1 MPTSAIRAKAN
12 GLEPLAMSMVL
23 PHERRAVR
31 LPVVP
36 ATLTA
41 LLETMANDT
50 VPVPDGNTRRAFL
63 CRDAA
68 YPLWMERT
76 FVNSCS
82 FLRSAGSTSSWV
94 IPSAANK
101 TILTPVWDSQL
112 SARNTSISPSSST
125 VDGTAVPVG
134 RITDYTPLAL
144 IDDYVAIY
152 IPPSSDFVVRV
163 HTGAAGGGDGLEAEF
178 GYMVGG
184 EVRYCTILV
193 RSDIDGFT
201 HVGTAGANIPA
212 NSGEGD
218 YPAGF
223 TWLKT
228 LRTGQGGTNG
238 STTPSLSVGWSTD
251 GVFHALGP
259 DPKTLF
265 MPLFNPPEFANS
277 TLPYTK
283 TRLNASAALF
293 TNVTAALSKE
303 GTVLAAR
310 LKPTVVDPWSFS
322 ATHIDSVHPKLRY
335 YGPLEKGLYTFT
347 TPSGNVDTLDDCRL
361 TLVSN
366 STMNTAQ
373 RPLFQPKEVGV
384 YNAIVFQ
391 DLGSAS
397 SGTQL
402 AASCYTHLE
411 FESSS
416 SLFQIGVSTMTLE
429 SLHAAEVA
437 LLSFGHFHENP
448 LHWSTIASA
457 ASAILRT
464 VAPMVAPVVAHYGQK
479 MLDRGVAMLSGK
491 SAGDRTMP
499 QASMQER
506 PKRTPAKPKAKASKQ
521 QRKKKK

>member
-50 VPVPDGNTRRAFL
+50 VPVPDGNSRKAFL

-68 YPLWMERT
+68 YPLWMERV
-76 FVNSCS
+76 FVNACCYLQS
-82 FLRSAGSTSSWV
+82 RGSATSWV
-94 IPSAANK
+94 IPTAANK
-101 TILTPVWDSQL
+101 AILTPVWETQTSFC
-112 SARNTSISPSSST
+112 NTLITPSTST
-125 VDGTAVPVG
+125 VDGTSVTNG
-134 RITDYTPLAL
+134 RITDYTPIAL
-144 IDDYVAIY
+144 IDDFIAIY
-152 IPPSSDFVVRV
+152 IPPSADFVIRV
-163 HTGAAGGGDGLEAEF
+163 DTGAAGGGDGLEAEF
-178 GYMVGG
+178 GYLVGG

-193 RSDIDGFT
+193 RSAVSGFS
-201 HVGTAGANIPA
+201 HVGSAGTAIPA
-212 NSGEGD
+212 NSGEGE
-218 YPAGF
+218 YPVGF
-223 TWLKT
+223 TWLKA
-228 LRTGQGGTNG
+228 LRTGTSAVNG
-238 STTPSLSVGWSTD
+238 ATAPWLQVGWSTD
-251 GVFHALGP
+251 GVFNALG
-259 DPKTLF
+259 DAPKTLF
-265 MPLFNPPEFANS
+265 MPVFNPPEFANS
-277 TLPYTK
+277 TLPYSK

-322 ATHIDSVHPKLRY
+322 ATNIDSVHPKLRY

-361 TLVSN
+361 SLASN
-366 STMNTAQ
+366 STMNTTQ
-373 RPLFQPKEVGV
+373 RPLFAPREIGV
-384 YNAIVFQ
+384 YNAIIFQ

-397 SGTQL
+397 AGTQL
-402 AASCYTHLE
+402 ATSCYTHLE

-437 LLSFGHFHENP
+437 LLRFGHFHENP
-448 LHWSTIASA
+448 LHWSAIASA
-457 ASAILRT
+457 ATAILRS

-479 MLDRGVAMLSGK
+479 FLDRGVAMLSGK

-499 QASMQER
+499 QATLQER
-506 PKRTPAKPKAKASKQ
+506 PKRVPAKPKAKASKQ
-521 QRKKKK
+521 QKKKK

>member
-1 MPTSAIRAKAN
+1 
-12 GLEPLAMSMVL
+12 MSMVL

-76 FVNSCS
+76 FVNASS
-82 FLRSAGSTSSWV
+82 YLQSNGSASSWV
-94 IPSAANK
+94 IPNAANK
-101 TILTPVWDSQL
+101 AILTPVWERQL
-112 SARNTSISPSSST
+112 SYSNPLISPSTPT
-125 VDGTAVPVG
+125 VDGTAESDG
-134 RITDYTPLAL
+134 RITDYTPIAL
-144 IDDYVAIY
+144 IDDYIAIY
-152 IPPSSDFVVRV
+152 IPPSSDFVIRV
-163 HTGAAGGGDGLEAEF
+163 KTGAAGGGDGLEAEF
-178 GYMVGG
+178 GYIVGG
-184 EVRYCTILV
+184 EVRHCTILV
-193 RSDIDGFT
+193 RSSIDGFT
-201 HVGTAGANIPA
+201 HVGRAGADIPG
-212 NSGEGD
+212 NSGEGA
-218 YPAGF
+218 YPIGF
-223 TWLKT
+223 TWLKS
-228 LRTGQGGTNG
+228 LRTGTSAVNG
-238 STTPSLSVGWSTD
+238 AITPILQVGWSTD
-251 GVFHALGP
+251 GAFNAIGTAS
-259 DPKTLF
+259 KTLL

-277 TLPYTK
+277 TLPYSK

-322 ATHIDSVHPKLRY
+322 TTNIDSVHPKLRY

-347 TPSGNVDTLDDCRL
+347 TPSGNVDTLDDCRFTFL
-361 TLVSN
+361 SN
-366 STMNTAQ
+366 STINTAQ
-373 RPLFQPKEVGV
+373 RPLFRPKEVGV

-402 AASCYTHLE
+402 ATSCYTHLE

-499 QASMQER
+499 QASMHER

-521 QRKKKK
+521 QRKKK